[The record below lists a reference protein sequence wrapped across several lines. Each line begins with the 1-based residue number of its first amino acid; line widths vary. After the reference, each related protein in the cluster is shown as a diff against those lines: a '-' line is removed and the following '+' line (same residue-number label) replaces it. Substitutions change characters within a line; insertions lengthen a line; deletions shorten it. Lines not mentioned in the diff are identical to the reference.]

1 MPTSARIP
9 ERRVTGRNLRPAL
22 VSTYA
27 EGNHSFKVT
36 CCDLRNRAR
45 TAPKGIQLHAPA
57 LPVIHPHPSALIP
70 GLQYTSGGVLM
81 RTNIV
86 IDPKLVREAMKLA
99 GARTMREAVDIALRR
114 FVQSGRQRKLLDLH
128 ASGGVRKDYDYKR
141 ARSSG

>member
-1 MPTSARIP
+1 
-9 ERRVTGRNLRPAL
+9 
-22 VSTYA
+22 
-27 EGNHSFKVT
+27 
-36 CCDLRNRAR
+36 
-45 TAPKGIQLHAPA
+45 
-57 LPVIHPHPSALIP
+57 
-70 GLQYTSGGVLM
+70 M